1 MDQAFVRSKLDEEV
15 WFRLP
20 DGCGDLTGRVMCLN
34 VSLYGLKQA
43 SRQWNK
49 TLTAQLREMKFEQCP
64 VDPCLMRLIIDDEI
78 VALVVMYV
86 DDKCFVV
93 ARRSETR

>member
-1 MDQAFVRSKLDEEV
+1 
-15 WFRLP
+15 
-20 DGCGDLTGRVMCLN
+20 MCI
-34 VSLYGLKQA
+34 
-43 SRQWNK
+43 RD
-49 TLTAQLREMKFEQCP
+49 RCP